1 MTLSE
6 AKTKIVVG
14 GIYRHFKGRYYKV
27 LNLARHSETGDAMV
41 VYQALYE
48 EQAIWV
54 RPAEMWLEEI
64 KPGVRR
70 FKLDWSGFAA

>member
-1 MTLSE
+1 MTLAE
-6 AKTKIVVG
+6 AKTKIIVG
-14 GIYRHFKGRYYKV
+14 GNYRHFKGRQYKV
-27 LNLARHSETGDAMV
+27 LKLARHSETGDAMV

-70 FKLDWSGFAA
+70 FKLDLSGFAG